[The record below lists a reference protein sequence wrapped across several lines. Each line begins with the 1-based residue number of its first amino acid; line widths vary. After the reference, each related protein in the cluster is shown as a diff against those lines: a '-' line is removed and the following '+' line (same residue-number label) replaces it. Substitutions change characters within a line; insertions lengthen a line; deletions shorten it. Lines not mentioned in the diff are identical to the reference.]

1 MKLSIK
7 ISIVIGIISIVVSS
21 FVAGLSYFIQLEQV
35 TARNQVLVTQMA
47 NSAAKPSA
55 IAAYLN
61 DTELANEIVAGLA
74 ANDLIASA
82 SITVSNTSEIIAQ
95 GQASS
100 TARNI
105 RIDLVNPFIADDVI
119 GYIDVYAD
127 LTFIREL
134 ASDSS
139 LQNAMF
145 MLGLSIFIALLVGFY
160 IRFKL
165 TSPIKKLSN
174 EVSAIDTQSPDEMQ
188 VIELNYKHSDEIGIL
203 TEKTNSLISAL
214 KKRFL
219 SERDL
224 LNSTQELQKRFR
236 LLFEQATAG
245 IGLLNQESKVTIAN
259 PACQDLFGAKIKG
272 KSLADFF
279 ESPQELSAQL
289 SVLRQQ
295 KEVSQVDI
303 DLSLVVNGEVRYLHC
318 LFSSIADSRLNARD
332 SAGGIAISGDEDD
345 LSQFVEFIVYDVTER
360 RRQEIKT
367 RYEADHDALTGLLNR
382 RAGQNELQNMLA
394 GLTHKEQFFAIMM
407 IDLNKFKPI
416 NDTHGHE
423 AGDAVLVEVA
433 KQLSEQSPDSQLIV
447 IRWGGD
453 EFLLGMYVQNQ
464 QQLEEITCDLLRK
477 IRSEVVFNDI
487 KLRVGASIG
496 IMLLNHDKKDS
507 WTVEDII
514 KESDEL
520 MYEAKLDKSVD
531 YTIKRIGEDAEA

>member
-165 TSPIKKLSN
+165 TSPI
-174 EVSAIDTQSPDEMQ
+174 
-188 VIELNYKHSDEIGIL
+188 
-203 TEKTNSLISAL
+203 
-214 KKRFL
+214 
-219 SERDL
+219 
-224 LNSTQELQKRFR
+224 
-236 LLFEQATAG
+236 
-245 IGLLNQESKVTIAN
+245 
-259 PACQDLFGAKIKG
+259 
-272 KSLADFF
+272 
-279 ESPQELSAQL
+279 
-289 SVLRQQ
+289 
-295 KEVSQVDI
+295 
-303 DLSLVVNGEVRYLHC
+303 
-318 LFSSIADSRLNARD
+318 
-332 SAGGIAISGDEDD
+332 
-345 LSQFVEFIVYDVTER
+345 
-360 RRQEIKT
+360 
-367 RYEADHDALTGLLNR
+367 
-382 RAGQNELQNMLA
+382 
-394 GLTHKEQFFAIMM
+394 
-407 IDLNKFKPI
+407 
-416 NDTHGHE
+416 
-423 AGDAVLVEVA
+423 
-433 KQLSEQSPDSQLIV
+433 
-447 IRWGGD
+447 
-453 EFLLGMYVQNQ
+453 
-464 QQLEEITCDLLRK
+464 
-477 IRSEVVFNDI
+477 
-487 KLRVGASIG
+487 
-496 IMLLNHDKKDS
+496 
-507 WTVEDII
+507 
-514 KESDEL
+514 
-520 MYEAKLDKSVD
+520 
-531 YTIKRIGEDAEA
+531 